1 MRWAL
6 IRSGTVV
13 YAGTR
18 EQVLEAAER
27 YGLVSHVLDD
37 PRNPVPGRGFYRDGV
52 EIPPRLSQ
60 DAIIMPED
68 MLPARLRRRAA

>member
-6 IRSGTVV
+6 IRSGTIA

-27 YGLVSHVLDD
+27 YGLLSHVLDD
-37 PRNPVPGRGFYRDGV
+37 PRDPARGRGFYADGV
-52 EIPPRLSQ
+52 EIPPRLSR

>member
-6 IRSGTVV
+6 IRSGTIA
-13 YAGTR
+13 YRGTR

-27 YGLVSHVLDD
+27 YGLISHVLDD
-37 PRNPVPGRGFYRDGV
+37 PRDPAPGRGFYADGI
-52 EIPPRLSQ
+52 EIPPRLSR